1 MFNIN
6 KNNSI
11 KSEEIMKQIDI
22 IVPVYNAYEFT
33 EECIKSVIKNTDL
46 TAHTLVL
53 INDKSPDEKILPMLL
68 KYKKENSDK
77 KIVVLD
83 NEQNMGF
90 VKTVNKGMKYSENDV
105 ILLNSDTEV
114 TSNWIEKIQKC
125 AYSNEY
131 IATVTPLTNNGTI
144 ASVPNFGVDNE
155 LPGNM
160 TLEEYAKMIEEISKN
175 RYPELTT
182 GNGFCMYIKR
192 NVINELGLFDD
203 ETFGKG
209 YGEEND
215 FCYRALDHG
224 YTNVLCDNTFIY
236 HKGTQSFKK
245 ENLTASRAAL
255 IEEHMNLLR
264 KKHPI
269 YVQKTDNFIANN
281 PIRDIQENVSL
292 NLQLYGK
299 KRILYL
305 VNEWEA
311 NMEMTGGTSLH
322 IKDIIMANNKNNIA
336 SFVLAPDKNDL
347 SRFKLYLY
355 TDKYGREIA
364 NFKTDINQYGQIT
377 YTNNRYKEML
387 ENIFDSFKID
397 ILHVHHFL
405 FQTFDAIDIAKQRNI
420 YSVITLHDLYMICPS
435 INMIYKNIYCEY
447 DKEKD
452 CSKCLHIRY
461 GVNSNII
468 ENWQET
474 CKNVL
479 EKFDKIIVPS
489 ENTKSIFEK
498 VYKNLKFEVVE
509 HGVKVIEVKNK
520 QQKEEI
526 KSFNVAF
533 VGAMA
538 IHKGGN
544 ILKDLI
550 KTNNNSNIKIHL
562 FGKSELPELTKNRKN
577 YINHGPYKRGEL
589 PQLLIDNNIDLVCIF
604 ATWPETYSY
613 TLTEC
618 YMAHVPVL
626 TFDIGAVG
634 DRVKKDG
641 LGWTIEFNTKSSKIL
656 EKINEISNNNV
667 EYKTKKAN
675 FDKYEFKTLEK
686 MQEYYEELYKSIE
699 IENINKI
706 ANIYQFMEYRTKT
719 LEVDFQQYQ
728 ALYGHV
734 IYRYEK
740 MRNTKIWKIAKK
752 IKRKIKGN

>member
-474 CKNVL
+474 CKKVL

>member
-1 MFNIN
+1 
-6 KNNSI
+6 
-11 KSEEIMKQIDI
+11 MKAIDI
-22 IVPVYNAYEFT
+22 IVPIYNAYEFT
-33 EECIKSVIKNTDL
+33 EECIKSVMKNTDL
-46 TAHTLVL
+46 TVHTLVL

-68 KYKKENSDK
+68 RYQSENTDK

-114 TSNWIEKIQKC
+114 TERWTEKIQKC

-144 ASVPNFGVDNE
+144 CSVPNFGIDNN
-155 LPGNM
+155 LPDNM
-160 TLEEYAKMIEEISKN
+160 TLHQYAEMIEKISRN

-192 NVINELGLFDD
+192 SVINELGLFDD

-224 YTNVLCDNTFIY
+224 YINVLCDNTFIY

-255 IEEHMNLLR
+255 IDEHMKLLR

-281 PIRDIQENVSL
+281 PIRDIQENVNL
-292 NLQLYGK
+292 NILLYNK

-305 VNEWEA
+305 VNEWEE

-322 IKDIIMANNKNNIA
+322 LKDIINSNIKNNIA
-336 SFVLAPDKNDL
+336 SLVLAPDKNDL

-355 TDKYGREIA
+355 TDKYAREIA
-364 NFKTDINQYGQIT
+364 SYKTDINQYGQIT
-377 YTNNRYKEML
+377 YTNNSYKEML
-387 ENIFDSFKID
+387 ENIFDNFKID

-420 YSVITLHDLYMICPS
+420 YSIITLHDLYMICPS
-435 INMIYKNIYCEY
+435 INMVYKDIYCEY

-452 CSKCLHIRY
+452 CSKCLNIRY
-461 GVNSNII
+461 GVNSNIL
-468 ENWQET
+468 ENWRNT
-474 CKNVL
+474 CYNVL
-479 EKFDKIIVPS
+479 KRFDKIIVPS
-489 ENTKSIFEK
+489 ENTKKQFEK
-498 VYKNLKFEVVE
+498 NYKDLNIEIVE
-509 HGVKVIEVKNK
+509 HGVNVIEIKQNSNK
-520 QQKEEI
+520 DKETFDI
-526 KSFNVAF
+526 AF

-538 IHKGGN
+538 IHKGSN
-544 ILKDLI
+544 ILKQLI
-550 KTNNNSNIKIHL
+550 KESNNSKIKIHL
-562 FGKSELPELTKNRKN
+562 FGKSEDKFLNKNKRN
-577 YINHGPYKRGEL
+577 YINHGTYTRGEL
-589 PQLLIDNNIDLVCIF
+589 PQLLVENNIDLVCIF

-613 TLTEC
+613 TLTES
-618 YMAHVPVL
+618 YMAKVPVL
-626 TFDIGAVG
+626 TFNIGAVG
-634 DRVKKDG
+634 DRVKNDN
-641 LGWTIEFNTKSSKIL
+641 LGWTIDFTTDLNKILDKIEKISKNKEEYKIKKQNFNNYKFRKTEEMQKYYEDLYSKINPVQEEKNASIYNFMDYRAKGKEYEFN
-656 EKINEISNNNV
+656 
-667 EYKTKKAN
+667 
-675 FDKYEFKTLEK
+675 
-686 MQEYYEELYKSIE
+686 
-699 IENINKI
+699 
-706 ANIYQFMEYRTKT
+706 
-719 LEVDFQQYQ
+719 QYQ

-734 IYRYEK
+734 VYKYEK
-740 MRNTKIWKIAKK
+740 MRSTKIWKALKKIKAK
-752 IKRKIKGN
+752 IKRK